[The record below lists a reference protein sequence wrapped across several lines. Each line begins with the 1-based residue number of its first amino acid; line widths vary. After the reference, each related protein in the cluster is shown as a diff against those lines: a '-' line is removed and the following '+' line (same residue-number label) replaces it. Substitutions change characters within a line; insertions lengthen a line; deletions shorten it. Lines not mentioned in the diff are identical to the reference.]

1 MLDFKYKVFLSAAK
15 LLSFSKAAK
24 ELSITQPAVSFQI
37 RHLEEGIGAKLFV
50 RYPNRIELTSVGTL
64 LLREAGRLET
74 ESAKVQER
82 VMQKLDK
89 LWGQI
94 SVGASSTIG
103 NYFLPSVLAEFKS
116 AYDDVNVKVVVG
128 NTDEI
133 LSDLSD
139 GIVDFALV
147 EGPVKP
153 KQWEVEKLFV
163 DELVVIA
170 PKESPEAVK
179 GVITKKQL
187 SQKPFIT
194 REMGSGTRAV
204 IDSLKNGTK
213 PLIPS
218 TNAILELGSTTA
230 IKRVVEDGLG
240 VSIVSLMTLEKELQ
254 ILSLAVLRIPAF
266 PIYRN
271 ISCVYPKGIEKTAL
285 VKEMTKLCKQRAD
298 YVGGKLRKAVR

>member
-1 MLDFKYKVFLSAAK
+1 MLDFKYTVFLSAAK

-24 ELSITQPAVSFQI
+24 ELSLTQPAVSFQI
-37 RHLEEGIGAKLFV
+37 RHLEEEIGARLFV
-50 RYPNRIELTSVGTL
+50 RYPNRIELTAIGAL
-64 LLREAGRLET
+64 LLREAGKLESV
-74 ESAKVQER
+74 SAKVQER
-82 VMQKLDK
+82 VMQKLNK
-89 LWGQI
+89 LWGRI

-103 NYFLPSVLAEFKS
+103 NYFLPPMLAEFKS
-116 AYDDVNVKVVVG
+116 VYDDVTVKVVVG

-139 GIVDFALV
+139 GIIDFALV
-147 EGPVKP
+147 EGPVKL

-170 PKESPEAVK
+170 PKDCPEVGK
-179 GVITKKQL
+179 GIITIKQL
-187 SQKPFIT
+187 SQRPFIT

-204 IDSLKNGTK
+204 IDSLKSGKK

-218 TNAILELGSTTA
+218 TSIILELGSTTA

-254 ILSLAVLRIPAF
+254 ILSLAVLRIAAF
-266 PIYRN
+266 PMYRN
-271 ISCVYPKGIEKTAL
+271 ISCVYPKGIERTAL
-285 VKEMTKLCKQRAD
+285 VKEMTKLCKQQAE
-298 YVGGKLRKAVR
+298 KIASNKKS

>member
-1 MLDFKYKVFLSAAK
+1 MLDFKYRVFLSAAK

-24 ELSITQPAVSFQI
+24 ELSLTQPAVSFQI
-37 RHLEEGIGAKLFV
+37 RHLEEEIGARLFV
-50 RYPNRIELTSVGTL
+50 RYPNRIELTAIGTL
-64 LLREAGRLET
+64 LLREAGKLELAST
-74 ESAKVQER
+74 KVQER

-103 NYFLPSVLAEFKS
+103 NYFLPPILAEFKS
-116 AYDDVNVKVVVG
+116 AYDDVNVRVVVG

-153 KQWEVEKLFV
+153 KPWEVEKLFV

-170 PKESPEAVK
+170 PKESPESAK

-187 SQKPFIT
+187 SHKPFIT

-213 PLIPS
+213 PLIPPAN
-218 TNAILELGSTTA
+218 TILELGSTTA
-230 IKRVVEDGLG
+230 IKRVVEGGLG

-254 ILSLAVLRIPAF
+254 VQSLAVLRIAAF

-285 VKEMTKLCKQRAD
+285 VKEMTKLCKLRAE
-298 YVGGKLRKAVR
+298 KLSANK